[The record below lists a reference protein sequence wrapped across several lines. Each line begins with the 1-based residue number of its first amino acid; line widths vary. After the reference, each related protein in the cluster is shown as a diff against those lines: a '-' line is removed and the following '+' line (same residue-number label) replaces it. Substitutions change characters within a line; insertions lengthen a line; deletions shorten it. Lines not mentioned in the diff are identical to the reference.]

1 MLNILG
7 VTRFIDL
14 SFQLPGTSLTIP
26 MPLAVGVL
34 PYPVTFLCTDF
45 ISELYGRHRANQVVW
60 MGLALNLWVMLIF
73 WVGGALPGFEPADQP
88 QSGIFFE
95 VRRLAFSAVTASMIA
110 YLAAQ
115 FIDVQVFHFWKRLTQ
130 GRHLWLR
137 NNGSTLVS
145 QLVDTV
151 AVILITHFLAN
162 GIPVDE
168 AAPIWPQ
175 LLTFIAAGYTFK
187 LTVALLDTVP
197 FSWAQNTCRATLSTQ
212 YTAPGPSNHRAADP
226 PTPTPVLALAT
237 AHWLPCRPDPL
248 RPAAAQA
255 RGGEARRERAGKAG
269 SLPRQANAAHSR
281 DDTETTGGGGRAVEL
296 GPPTHPVQHPA
307 PRKHPRRCTNRT
319 VTPRAKHW
327 RWRRPRHFTGTPPT
341 CAAAEPKRG
350 SPAPQSATKA
360 RQRGKYEGAGG
371 RCAPPN
377 QLNQPPKHPLRR

>member
-1 MLNILG
+1 MSNGSRGLLPSQQHDFEGLPRLDEATAQERRQLVFLVLSGLFLGTLAMLNILG

-14 SFQLPGTSLTIP
+14 SFQLPGTSYTIP

-197 FSWAQNTCRATLSTQ
+197 FYLGAKHLGR
-212 YTAPGPSNHRAADP
+212 Y
-226 PTPTPVLALAT
+226 
-237 AHWLPCRPDPL
+237 L
-248 RPAAAQA
+248 RI
-255 RGGEARRERAGKAG
+255 
-269 SLPRQANAAHSR
+269 
-281 DDTETTGGGGRAVEL
+281 
-296 GPPTHPVQHPA
+296 HPVHG
-307 PRKHPRRCTNRT
+307 
-319 VTPRAKHW
+319 
-327 RWRRPRHFTGTPPT
+327 TGS
-341 CAAAEPKRG
+341 KQ
-350 SPAPQSATKA
+350 PQ
-360 RQRGKYEGAGG
+360 E
-371 RCAPPN
+371 
-377 QLNQPPKHPLRR
+377 H